1 MHANYYNLWSLNP
14 LIKKDFLKA
23 HLNFMMGTL
32 LDTVALTAHAYCDMV
47 YVSMMFFL
55 IVFSII
61 TGRQIAVGYMIWK

>member
-1 MHANYYNLWSLNP
+1 
-14 LIKKDFLKA
+14 
-23 HLNFMMGTL
+23 MMGTL